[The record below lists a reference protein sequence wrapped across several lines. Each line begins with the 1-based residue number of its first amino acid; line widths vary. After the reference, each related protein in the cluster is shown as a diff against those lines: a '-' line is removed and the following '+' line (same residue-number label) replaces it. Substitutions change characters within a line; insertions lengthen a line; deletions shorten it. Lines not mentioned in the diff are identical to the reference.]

1 MMGSRLVISRPHP
14 YLRITSRSDDV
25 LPPLLR
31 WLSMSSGISKRALPS
46 RVERPFCVCVSSR
59 GFYLPFWPQRAPGF
73 QKRNGREGG
82 GMNRSLI
89 GPPAD
94 AYAQPL
100 PALSRPLVLRRAV
113 SPACPSQ
120 QGCSAAVASVRPFG
134 GPGGV
139 FEKNEDRKGWQG
151 AGPEPSRQGQ
161 ILCRSSR
168 LTHAL

>member
-1 MMGSRLVISRPHP
+1 MAGRDLKSLDLHQIYRLLPVQMMSCPWLSTLSGLDKGRSPRGSSALFAF
-14 YLRITSRSDDV
+14 RSLADV
-25 LPPLLR
+25 LPGVRTPVC
-31 WLSMSSGISKRALPS
+31 AA
-46 RVERPFCVCVSSR
+46 RPC
-59 GFYLPFWPQRAPGF
+59 
-73 QKRNGREGG
+73 NRETEKKEEGK
-82 GMNRSLI
+82 NRSPI

-94 AYAQPL
+94 AYAQPP

-139 FEKNEDRKGWQG
+139 FEKNEDRKGWHG

-161 ILCRSSR
+161 IPCRS
-168 LTHAL
+168 